1 MCSACGTVRPR
12 FADLNGNV
20 LAAFMKNI
28 FFLYSGYIS
37 VAMYG
42 SRFAFALGFTSDIN
56 TIALRSI
63 DRLLLCSNDA
73 GSMPSHSPALIH
85 ILTAYGVA
93 GRKANSLLL
102 NLVES
107 RSRFHSFGY
116 LPVLDDKDFDKI

>member
-1 MCSACGTVRPR
+1 ME
-12 FADLNGNV
+12 
-20 LAAFMKNI
+20 NI
-28 FFLYSGYIS
+28 YFLYSGYIG

-42 SRFAFALGFTSDIN
+42 SRFAFAIGLTNDIN

-63 DRLLLCSNDA
+63 DRLLLCSHDA

-85 ILTAYGVA
+85 ILTVYGVA
-93 GRKANSLLL
+93 DRKANSLLL

-116 LPVLDDKDFDKI
+116 LPVLEDNDFDKI